1 ASSIAVCIAAA
12 SGALRRI
19 ATAAEVSMI
28 IRQTVRVVQIVLAD
42 PQMWCRRDF
51 VLQAGDPLSFRLAP
65 LAHPCQVVL
74 PRLPDRGGR
83 ARPAG
88 SAQLPGEGRDARSLD
103 GDRCQSRSLPWVVD
117 SGRRSAPAADRP
129 GGDPVV
135 RERGGGVQC
144 GRRPVTV
151 WRCPM
156 GLTPLLQLLGAGD
169 YTIAREVIQRG

>member
-28 IRQTVRVVQIVLAD
+28 IRQTVRVVEIVLAD

-51 VLQAGDPLSFRLAP
+51 VLQAGDLLSFRLAL
-65 LAHPCQVVL
+65 LAHPCQIVL
-74 PRLPDRGGR
+74 ERLPDRGGR
-83 ARPAG
+83 ARAAESG
-88 SAQLPGEGRDARSLD
+88 QLPGEGRDSRILD
-103 GDRCQSRSLPWVVD
+103 VHRCHSRILPWVVE

-129 GGDPVV
+129 GGDPLV
-135 RERGGGVQC
+135 RERGGVVQC

-151 WRCPM
+151 WR
-156 GLTPLLQLLGAGD
+156 
-169 YTIAREVIQRG
+169 